1 MGKMDIEKYIRNKS
15 NVRVLKLV
23 EDDDLLKE
31 LDSYAYE
38 SIDSLDSLER
48 NVFSDDELLVII
60 TDLGSLTN
68 SYVLKKNYGLH
79 NIMLLITNDDKFK
92 KNTTKYMNMF
102 FGYGYKY
109 FGSSNSNK
117 AEVFVYDI
125 ADYKDNPDWLNNKN
139 WANPELWEK

>member
-1 MGKMDIEKYIRNKS
+1 MDIEKYISNKK

-23 EDDDLLKE
+23 DDGDLLKE
-31 LDSYAYE
+31 LDSCTYE
-38 SIDSLDSLER
+38 SIDSLDNYKI
-48 NVFSDDELLVII
+48 NVFSEDELVVII
-60 TDLGSLTN
+60 TDLESLTN
-68 SYVLKKNYGLH
+68 SDFLKKNYGLQ

>member
-1 MGKMDIEKYIRNKS
+1 MDIEKYIKSKS
-15 NVRVLKLV
+15 NVKVLKLV
-23 EDDDLLKE
+23 EDGGLLSIISSCTYE
-31 LDSYAYE
+31 NIESLDSYKK
-38 SIDSLDSLER
+38 

-60 TDLGSLTN
+60 ADLTSLID
-68 SYVLKKNYGLH
+68 SFIFKKNYGLH

-109 FGSSNSNK
+109 FGSSNNNK
-117 AEVFVYDI
+117 VQIFVYDI
-125 ADYKDNPDWLNNKN
+125 SDYKDNPDWLNNKN

>member
-1 MGKMDIEKYIRNKS
+1 MGRMDITKYIRNKS

-23 EDDDLLKE
+23 EDGDILKE
-31 LDSYAYE
+31 LDSCTYE
-38 SIDSLDSLER
+38 SIDSLDSYEK
-48 NVFSDDELLVII
+48 NVFSDEDLLVII
-60 TDLGSLTN
+60 TDLGSLTD
-68 SYVLKKNYGLH
+68 SCVLKKNCGLN
-79 NIMLLITNDDKFK
+79 NIMLLVANDDKFK

-109 FGSSNSNK
+109 FGSSNSDK

>member
-1 MGKMDIEKYIRNKS
+1 MNIEKYINNKK

-23 EDDDLLKE
+23 DDKDLPKE
-31 LDSYAYE
+31 LDSFTHE
-38 SIDSLDSLER
+38 SIDSIDNYKK
-48 NVFSDDELLVII
+48 NVFSDDELVVII
-60 TDLGSLTN
+60 TDLENLTD
-68 SYVLKKNYGLH
+68 SDFFKKNYGLH